1 MTLEEQRLKLGA
13 AVLALLGFIDSI
25 YLGWLKWTG
34 ATAACSNIGDC
45 DTVNNSV
52 YAEIY
57 GIPIAF
63 LGALA
68 YLLLL
73 VLLAVEDRGEFWRE
87 NSPLVFFGITFAGTL
102 YSAYLTYLEIAVLRA
117 ICPFCVL
124 SAVVMT
130 SLFAYAVF
138 RLVKQ

>member
-1 MTLEEQRLKLGA
+1 MLKDRSLKLGA
-13 AVLALLGFIDSI
+13 VILAAVGFIDSF
-25 YLGWLKWTG
+25 YLGWLKLTG

-63 LGALA
+63 LGAFA
-68 YLLLL
+68 YL
-73 VLLAVEDRGEFWRE
+73 VLLALLIVEERGEFWRE
-87 NSPLVFFGITFAGTL
+87 NTPLAFFGVTLIGTL

-117 ICPFCVL
+117 ICPFCVV

-130 SLFAYAVF
+130 SLFGVAIL